1 MSVFIRTSYEDQ
13 NKHAW
18 NHLRTATQIQY
29 KYTYYR
35 GIYRLYA
42 YFIYPCL
49 QYYDIIKHSEEKVM
63 NFIKKYQPLYRN
75 NNDTNIDINL
85 RIIVNGQY
93 EKTMS
98 KDDLEL
104 TRFMIGGM
112 DAK

>member
-1 MSVFIRTSYEDQ
+1 
-13 NKHAW
+13 
-18 NHLRTATQIQY
+18 
-29 KYTYYR
+29 
-35 GIYRLYA
+35 
-42 YFIYPCL
+42 
-49 QYYDIIKHSEEKVM
+49 M